1 VVLMDG
7 QISDFDVRD
16 PKNLGSE
23 VKVRFR

>member
-1 VVLMDG
+1 VVLVEG
-7 QISDFDVRD
+7 QISDLDVRD